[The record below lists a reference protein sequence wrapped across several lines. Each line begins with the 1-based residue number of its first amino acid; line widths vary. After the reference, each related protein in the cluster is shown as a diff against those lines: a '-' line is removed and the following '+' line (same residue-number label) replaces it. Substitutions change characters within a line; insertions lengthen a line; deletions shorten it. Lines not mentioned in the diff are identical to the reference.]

1 MFNKHSSS
9 NRRPHRTDNP
19 LPEVADTP
27 TGPCDSDSL
36 GDVAAFKVLLKRNL
50 RHQAP
55 PADLIGKIRGRI
67 EEIKAQ
73 D

>member
-1 MFNKHSSS
+1 M
-9 NRRPHRTDNP
+9 
-19 LPEVADTP
+19 PEVADTP